1 MSASEANTRTQL
13 IDPALTLAGW
23 NIKDPNQ
30 VGLEI
35 PVDGYNAEPW
45 NGVTDYCLYQP
56 NGEVIAVVE
65 AKRQSSDPQIAQT
78 QVEYYVKEI
87 EKHQSFRPFAFMTNG
102 EETHFWDVGKSAKR
116 QVAGFFSPSDL
127 ENLLY
132 IRQNQIA
139 LSSLP
144 INTQIAGRDY
154 QQEAIRRVCE
164 TFDEGKRRTLL
175 VMATGTGKT
184 RTA

>member
-102 EETHFWDVGKSAKR
+102 EETYFWDVGNSAKR

-139 LSSLP
+139 LSSFQLIP
-144 INTQIAGRDY
+144 KLLGEIINRKLFVGFVKHLMKENA
-154 QQEAIRRVCE
+154 ALCW
-164 TFDEGKRRTLL
+164 
-175 VMATGTGKT
+175 
-184 RTA
+184 